1 VSRVAVVTGGARGLG
16 FACAQRLAAEGARVA
31 ILDLDGASAAEAAAR
46 LGGAGA
52 PHASAACDVTART
65 QVLEAIA
72 HVTETLGAPTLLVNN
87 AGILFPT
94 RFAEIPEAEWD
105 AVMAVTVKGAFLCSQ
120 ACVAGMVEAGFGRIV
135 NFSSTAG
142 KSVSTLGG
150 AHYTTAKA
158 AVLGLT
164 RATAKELA
172 PHGITVN
179 AVCPGLFDTE
189 MTRSTVGAEAL
200 ARYAEGFPVPR
211 LGRPDEVAA
220 LVAFL
225 CGEEAGYITGAALD
239 VNGGDLMV

>member
-1 VSRVAVVTGGARGLG
+1 VSRAAIVTGGARGLG
-16 FACAQRLAAEGARVA
+16 FACAQRLAADGARVA
-31 ILDLDGASAAEAAAR
+31 ILDVEATAAAAAAQE
-46 LGGAGA
+46 LAGAGG
-52 PHASAACDVTART
+52 PHTFAACDVTSAE
-65 QVLEAIA
+65 QVAAAVA
-72 HVTETLGAPTLLVNN
+72 HVTATLGAPTLLVNN
-87 AGILFPT
+87 AGILRPT
-94 RFAEIPEAEWD
+94 RFADISEAEWD
-105 AVMAVTVKGAFLCSQ
+105 AVMAVTVKGTFLCSQ
-120 ACVAGMVEAGFGRIV
+120 ACVAGMVEDGFGRIV

-164 RATAKELA
+164 RASAKELA

-189 MTRSTVGAEAL
+189 MTRRTVGAEAL
-200 ARYAEGFPVPR
+200 ARYADAFPVGR

-225 CGEEAGYITGAALD
+225 CREEAGYITGAALD

>member
-16 FACAQRLAAEGARVA
+16 FACARRLAAQGARVA
-31 ILDLDGASAAEAAAR
+31 VLDLDGDAAAAAAAR

-52 PHASAACDVTART
+52 PHASAACDVTSRA
-65 QVLEAIA
+65 QVDAAIA
-72 HVTETLGAPTLLVNN
+72 HVTEALGAPTLLVNN

-105 AVMAVTVKGAFLCSQ
+105 AVMDVTVKGAFLCSQ
-120 ACVAGMVEAGFGRIV
+120 ACAPGMVAAGFGRIV
-135 NFSSTAG
+135 NVSSTAG

-164 RATAKELA
+164 RASAKELA
-172 PHGITVN
+172 PHGVTVN
-179 AVCPGLFDTE
+179 AVCPGLFETE
-189 MTRSTVGAEAL
+189 MTLSTVSAEAL
-200 ARYAEGFPVPR
+200 ARYAESFPIQR

-220 LVAFL
+220 LVGFL
-225 CGEEAGYITGAALD
+225 CGEEAAYITGAALD